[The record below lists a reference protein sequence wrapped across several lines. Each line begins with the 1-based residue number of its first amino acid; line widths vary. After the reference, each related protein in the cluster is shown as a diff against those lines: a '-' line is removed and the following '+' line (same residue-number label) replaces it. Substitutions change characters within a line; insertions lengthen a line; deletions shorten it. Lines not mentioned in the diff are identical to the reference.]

1 MAKGN
6 NQKLKILR
14 LAKILQEE
22 TDEEHSLTMPQIV
35 NKLEAYDISA
45 ERKSLYR
52 DIEELELFGYDI
64 IKERRG
70 REFCYYIGSRDFE
83 LAELKLLVDSV
94 QAAKFIT
101 SAKSEALIEKIESL
115 TSKYEAKKLQRQ
127 VHVVG
132 RIKSSNES
140 VFYNVDDIYNAIEK
154 NVKIRF
160 RYFQWNVKKERE
172 YRKNGE
178 WYCISPWALSW
189 DDENYYMVG
198 FDDNAQMIKHYRV
211 DKMVEISI
219 TEERREGKES
229 FLHFDMA
236 SYAKKLFGMFAGERE
251 IVRLRFDNALA
262 GVVIDRF
269 GKDITFFQ
277 VDKEHFEVSV
287 NVAVSGQFL
296 GWLFALGDGVRVVGP
311 DNVVEQMKE
320 RLKLMTAIYDSD
332 LK

>member
-1 MAKGN
+1 
-6 NQKLKILR
+6 
-14 LAKILQEE
+14 
-22 TDEEHSLTMPQIV
+22 
-35 NKLEAYDISA
+35 
-45 ERKSLYR
+45 
-52 DIEELELFGYDI
+52 
-64 IKERRG
+64 
-70 REFCYYIGSRDFE
+70 
-83 LAELKLLVDSV
+83 
-94 QAAKFIT
+94 
-101 SAKSEALIEKIESL
+101 
-115 TSKYEAKKLQRQ
+115 
-127 VHVVG
+127 
-132 RIKSSNES
+132 
-140 VFYNVDDIYNAIEK
+140 
-154 NVKIRF
+154 
-160 RYFQWNVKKERE
+160 
-172 YRKNGE
+172 
-178 WYCISPWALSW
+178 
-189 DDENYYMVG
+189 
-198 FDDNAQMIKHYRV
+198 MIKHYRV

>member
-14 LAKILQEE
+14 LAQILQEE
-22 TDEEHSLTMPQIV
+22 TDEEHSLTMPQIIK
-35 NKLEAYDISA
+35 KLEAYDISA

-52 DIEELELFGYDI
+52 DLEELELFGYDV

-70 REFCYYIGSRDFE
+70 KEFHYYIGSRDFE

-101 SAKSEALIEKIESL
+101 SAKSEDLIKKIESL
-115 TSKYEAKKLQRQ
+115 TSVHEAGKLQRQ

-140 VFYNVDDIYNAIEK
+140 VFYNVDDIHNAIEK

-172 YRKNGE
+172 FRKDGA

-198 FDDNAQMIKHYRV
+198 YDAEAKIIKHYRV
-211 DKMVEISI
+211 DKMVDLSI
-219 TEERREGKES
+219 TEERREGKEC
-229 FLHFDMA
+229 FQHFDMA
-236 SYAKKLFGMFAGERE
+236 SYAKKLFGMYAGEKE
-251 IVRLRFDNALA
+251 MVRLRFVNSLA

-269 GKDITFFQ
+269 GKDITLFP
-277 VDKEHFEVSV
+277 VDKEHFEVAV

-296 GWLFALGDGVRVVGP
+296 GWLFALGEGVSIVSP
-311 DNVVEQMKE
+311 DYVVEQMKNQLSKMSE
-320 RLKLMTAIYDSD
+320 IYNSELK
-332 LK
+332 